1 MKRGFTLIEM
11 LVVLGIIAVLM
22 TAGVVTYSSSIKRA
36 QTARGT
42 ELVHNFQ
49 TALVMALQNADSWPP
64 VILKYG
70 SGSNGQAVKE
80 VGACLG
86 KLGFFAFGYRDNG
99 GTYRISKGEELGVL
113 TPWAEEV
120 VRARAGS
127 DKTASDST
135 KLPSGGTVGDH
146 RLRFAIDTD
155 DDGLTDVPVS
165 ASGKAGSVKVRASAC
180 VWCCG
185 YDGKFGTRD
194 DIYSWT
200 VGQETK

>member
-11 LVVLGIIAVLM
+11 LVVMGIMAVLM
-22 TAGVVTYSSSIKRA
+22 TAGIVTYSSSIKRA

-64 VILKYG
+64 ILLQHG
-70 SGSNGQAVKE
+70 SGVNGQAVKE

-86 KLGFFAFGYRDNG
+86 KLGFFSFGYTDV
-99 GTYRISKGEELGVL
+99 GTYRISKAEELGVL
-113 TPWAEEV
+113 TPWADEL
-120 VRARAGS
+120 VRARISG
-127 DKTASDST
+127 DKPAAEST

-155 DDGLTDVPVS
+155 LDGLTDVPVS
-165 ASGKAGSVKVRASAC
+165 ASGKSGSVKVRASAC